1 MTKIITPKMKIVTA
15 QLSLL
20 PNSKWRIT
28 ANKSTGGKRLVKD
41 AAVGAYRVIEN
52 RLQKHLKPSA
62 VAIQTAVMVEYGQG
76 YYNDTNETN
85 NLYET
90 LYAMT
95 CFMEGYLPTEFL
107 AGRLCKYL
115 KLMNE
120 GE

>member
-1 MTKIITPKMKIVTA
+1 MKT
-15 QLSLL
+15 
-20 PNSKWRIT
+20 IT
-28 ANKSTGGKRLVKD
+28 ARLKITKDSTWEVTTRTSGGKRKLKD
-41 AAVGAYRVIEN
+41 TAVGAYRVIEN
-52 RLQKHLKPSA
+52 RLRRHLKPA
-62 VAIQTAVMVEYGQG
+62 LEGVKTAVMVEYGQG